1 MELLEVVD
9 GENQQLMPGPAKG
22 SPDQGTKPK
31 HLDPDNDSGQ
41 GSYDT
46 PSLLSNNSE
55 EPQEHPSTFHTPVGT
70 EKPENP
76 ERNGAHAWDP
86 QSASLEGKTPYFYAS
101 GPKSSTWPSSQLRS
115 QHSPRSS
122 YHNVADVCKLAM
134 GTAGALAALLD
145 KTDTHARTS
154 LKTPEAGGEG
164 KAAGR
169 KEVGSFHSKA
179 DADTPWLRPQEKISF
194 ISDKP
199 LDYVEIHKIGRD
211 GALALFPKQKENGSQ
226 TENPGAPKTRKE
238 DTKVPRVMDNNVLVL
253 VRDLPAQN
261 LTLLEGPAEPAPPPL
276 QQNQEEKDLASLTTT
291 PSNCRLPLGGLDY
304 LDPTCLKHSFQ

>member
-9 GENQQLMPGPAKG
+9 GENQQLMPGPSKG
-22 SPDQGTKPK
+22 YPDQGMKPK

-70 EKPENP
+70 EEPENP
-76 ERNGAHAWDP
+76 ERNGIHTWDP
-86 QSASLEGKTPYFYAS
+86 QSTNLEGKTPNFYAS
-101 GPKSSTWPSSQLRS
+101 GPKSSTWPLSQLPS

-122 YHNVADVCKLAM
+122 YHNIADVCKLAM
-134 GTAGALAALLD
+134 GAAGALATLLN
-145 KTDTHARTS
+145 KTDKRALTS
-154 LKTPEAGGEG
+154 LKTTETGREG
-164 KAAGR
+164 KAAEQ
-169 KEVGSFHSKA
+169 KEVESFHSKA

-211 GALALFPKQKENGSQ
+211 GALALLPKQKENSNRR
-226 TENPGAPKTRKE
+226 EKPGAPKTRKE
-238 DTKVPRVMDNNVLVL
+238 YTRVSRVVDNNILVL
-253 VRDLPAQN
+253 VQDLPAQN
-261 LTLLEGPAEPAPPPL
+261 RALFRDPAEAAPPSL
-276 QQNQEEKDLASLTTT
+276 QQNQEEKALASFTTS
-291 PSNCRLPLGGLDY
+291 PSSCRLQLGALDY